1 MGYDEQS
8 GYDQRKLAEKTAKAA
23 ADDLDRREGLP
34 PLWLQVIL
42 AIVAGAVALLL
53 GIAVEKGWDPMV
65 AEAGLPLPTGN
76 IFSDFPWSVAIM
88 FATWALVWV
97 GTWRGLVRVWRN
109 ITGWSPDQD

>member
-8 GYDQRKLAEKTAKAA
+8 GYDQRKLAEKMAKAA

-42 AIVAGAVALLL
+42 GIIAGAIALLL
-53 GIAVEKGWDPMV
+53 GRAVYYGWDRAV
-65 AEAGLPLPTGN
+65 AELGLALPTGDM
-76 IFSDFPWSVAIM
+76 FEDLPWSFPIM
-88 FATWALVWV
+88 IGTWALVWV

-109 ITGWSPDQD
+109 ITGWSPDED